1 MGLVCFCS
9 VGMFLS
15 MTNLGAGGLNN
26 IHLTNIANAVLY
38 AMFAVS
44 GELLASYLELTGRSR
59 FWVSHLICRHEVVA
73 PHS

>member
-1 MGLVCFCS
+1 MGLVCFCA

-44 GELLASYLELTGRSR
+44 GELRG
-59 FWVSHLICRHEVVA
+59 
-73 PHS
+73 